1 MIFLILGIVLAL
13 IIALVVSHRSGNNT
27 TENSAQVNIAD
38 DCCGAHEVC
47 ESDSLLR
54 SDDKVEYYEDEELD
68 AFKGKA
74 ANHYDDAQIETFRE
88 ILYTLKE
95 REVAGWLKSLQLRGV
110 EPPHIIR
117 EEALMIV
124 ADRRGI

>member
-13 IIALVVSHRSGNNT
+13 VIALVISRHSNSGS
-27 TENSAQVNIAD
+27 EDKQDKADLPD

-54 SDDKVEYYEDEELD
+54 SNDKIEYYADEELD
-68 AFKGKA
+68 DFKGKE
-74 ANHYDDAQIETFRE
+74 ANQYNDSQIELFRE
-88 ILYTLKE
+88 VLYTLKE
-95 REVAGWLKSLQLRGV
+95 REVAGWLKSLQLREV
-110 EPPHIIR
+110 PPPLIIR

-124 ADRRGI
+124 ADRRGL